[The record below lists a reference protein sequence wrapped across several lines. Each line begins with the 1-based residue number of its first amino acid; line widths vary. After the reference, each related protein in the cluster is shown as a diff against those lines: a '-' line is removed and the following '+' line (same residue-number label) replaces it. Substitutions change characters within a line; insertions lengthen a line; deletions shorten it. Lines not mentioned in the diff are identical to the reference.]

1 MVFTLVSSGS
11 SLETPEHYLLI
22 AWKWC
27 VLRKVLAINDA
38 ITDIF
43 SEFSIHMPRIQYN
56 AHIKRVIALELKW
69 SYAFDWKYAV
79 LLKFSYQIMT
89 S

>member
-56 AHIKRVIALELKW
+56 AHIKREIALELKW